1 MEITCYRDAEVARD
15 SRYLPATTYNL
26 AVTLL
31 AGCPTGHLFVPIRS
45 MQYMAIVDSEEF
57 VFLDIQ
63 RKCWIDI
70 AWLNFRSRTRTA
82 LDQPVEYEAVYYR
95 GDMAVIMSRLQ
106 TEFPRALQALA
117 RKTRPERPA
126 QVLKFPTRQNS
137 ATPE

>member
-1 MEITCYRDAEVARD
+1 MEITCYRDDEVARD
-15 SRYLPATTYNL
+15 SRYLPSTTYNL

-70 AWLNFRSRTRTA
+70 AWLNFRSGARTA

-95 GDMAVIMSRLQ
+95 DDLAVIMSRLQ
-106 TEFPRALQALA
+106 TEFPRALEAIA
-117 RKTRPERPA
+117 HKTRGEGQLPA
-126 QVLKFPTRQNS
+126 RVLKFRP
-137 ATPE
+137 